1 MLEYI
6 FRNALRIFSFLI
18 FSKQK
23 VDFAVTSEVT
33 LPNQTLYYYVLL
45 ILTTI
50 SFLFKN
56 GKNTFVI
63 NVTHYT
69 VSL

>member
-6 FRNALRIFSFLI
+6 FKNALRIFSFLI

-33 LPNQTLYYYVLL
+33 LPNQTYYIIMCY
-45 ILTTI
+45 
-50 SFLFKN
+50 
-56 GKNTFVI
+56 
-63 NVTHYT
+63 
-69 VSL
+69 

>member
-6 FRNALRIFSFLI
+6 FKNFKNALRIFSFLI

-33 LPNQTLYYYVLL
+33 LPNQTYYIIMCY
-45 ILTTI
+45 
-50 SFLFKN
+50 
-56 GKNTFVI
+56 
-63 NVTHYT
+63 
-69 VSL
+69 